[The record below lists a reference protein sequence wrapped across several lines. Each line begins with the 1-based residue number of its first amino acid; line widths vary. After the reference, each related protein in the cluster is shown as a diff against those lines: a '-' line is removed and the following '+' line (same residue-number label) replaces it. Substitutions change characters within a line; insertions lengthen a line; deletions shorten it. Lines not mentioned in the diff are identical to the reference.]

1 MKRRDCRNA
10 TAIVLAVAISEGL
23 TFAGSP
29 LLAADPVPVAHRGL
43 FKHAPENTLPAFAA
57 ADLRFGF
64 ELDVRRTRDG
74 HLVCVHDDTLKRTTG
89 DPRKVA
95 DVTLAEL
102 KRLDPGARFDP
113 VFARVRV
120 PTLDE
125 VFALMATRRPGPTVI
140 LLDLKIDDETLPGEL
155 AALVAKHN
163 FRDRVVCIG
172 TAIESPAV
180 RKRLKEA
187 DPKVPVAVLANKPEG
202 FAAAVKD
209 GHSDWAYLR
218 FVPTAE
224 QVAAARAAGK
234 RVLCVGPLF
243 AGNEPDNWRTAAAV
257 GVDAILTDYPLE
269 MWAALREKA
278 GDRK

>member
-1 MKRRDCRNA
+1 MKR
-10 TAIVLAVAISEGL
+10 TLLALLVAITGGL
-23 TFAGSP
+23 
-29 LLAADPVPVAHRGL
+29 LVAAEPTPVAHRGL

-57 ADLRFGF
+57 AADLRLGF
-64 ELDVRRTRDG
+64 ELDVRRTKDG
-74 HLVCVHDDTLKRTTG
+74 HLVVVHDETLKRTTG
-89 DPRKVA
+89 DLRKVA

-102 KRLDPGARFDP
+102 KRLDPGAEFHP

-125 VFALMATRRPGPTVI
+125 VFTLMATRRPGPTVI
-140 LLDLKIDDETLPGEL
+140 LLDLKIEDEALPGEL
-155 AALVAKHN
+155 AALVAKHG

-180 RKRLKEA
+180 RRRLKDA
-187 DPKVPVAVLANKPEG
+187 DSKLPVAVLANKPED
-202 FAAAVKD
+202 FPAAVKD
-209 GHSDWAYLR
+209 AHSDWAYLR

-243 AGNEPDNWRTAAAV
+243 AGNEPENWKKAAAA

-269 MWAALREKA
+269 MRAALRGKA
-278 GDRK
+278 GDRQ